1 MYRVSPQL
9 FVTKE
14 HIISD
19 SASTSSSG
27 FSSWGGAGDAAEL
40 WGDGNLLAC
49 CREGLEPEI
58 ERGWLTDSRGVSDG
72 GVVPLG
78 LSILLSANLFSSIL
92 RSVRST
98 SSSFN
103 KPESFSK
110 ASIRPSRF
118 SKPSMYFAL
127 RMISEGYVSRGD
139 NNPPFRW
146 SALLFDVGENAFS
159 LVVDAVGTRRCLPI
173 AFDLLLPAHITG
185 LDIPNQ
191 RSL

>member
-78 LSILLSANLFSSIL
+78 LSIVLSANLFSSIL

-139 NNPPFRW
+139 NNHPFGGAR
-146 SALLFDVGENAFS
+146 FFS
-159 LVVDAVGTRRCLPI
+159 TWVKMHSVL
-173 AFDLLLPAHITG
+173 
-185 LDIPNQ
+185 
-191 RSL
+191 